1 MRVHMT
7 AQLVAE
13 LEVLAVEMRR
23 RGWIA
28 RAGVLNE
35 AGDVMSLCA
44 PIGAPDAS
52 HDARAN
58 FTGSIAQLALADVDG
73 RAWLYVDLGA
83 TRWMAR
89 IESAQDAHRVAAWL
103 TVELQKLGVTVERA
117 AVAQE

>member
-1 MRVHMT
+1 MQSMT
-7 AQLVAE
+7 VQLVAE

-35 AGDVMSLCA
+35 AGDVMSLCGA
-44 PIGAPDAS
+44 IGAPEGA
-52 HDARAN
+52 HDAQAN
-58 FTGSIAQLALADVDG
+58 FTGSVAQLALADVDG
-73 RAWLYVDLGA
+73 RAWLYIDLGA

-89 IESAQDAHRVAAWL
+89 LEPGQDTHRVAAWL